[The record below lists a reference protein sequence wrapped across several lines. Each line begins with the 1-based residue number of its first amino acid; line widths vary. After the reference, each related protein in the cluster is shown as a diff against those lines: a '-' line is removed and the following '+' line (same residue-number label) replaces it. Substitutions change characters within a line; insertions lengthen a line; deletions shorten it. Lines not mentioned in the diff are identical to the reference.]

1 MNEAIIHGSASSKVE
16 SSYPDFI
23 LKKSASFGDFS
34 ANLMKSKLL
43 KLIYVDIVEGN
54 RTEFSIVAPKGEN
67 DLYVS

>member
-34 ANLMKSKLL
+34 ANLMKSNLCNANLCCYSGRK
-43 KLIYVDIVEGN
+43 
-54 RTEFSIVAPKGEN
+54 
-67 DLYVS
+67 

>member
-34 ANLMKSKLL
+34 ANLLKSNL
-43 KLIYVDIVEGN
+43 
-54 RTEFSIVAPKGEN
+54 
-67 DLYVS
+67 